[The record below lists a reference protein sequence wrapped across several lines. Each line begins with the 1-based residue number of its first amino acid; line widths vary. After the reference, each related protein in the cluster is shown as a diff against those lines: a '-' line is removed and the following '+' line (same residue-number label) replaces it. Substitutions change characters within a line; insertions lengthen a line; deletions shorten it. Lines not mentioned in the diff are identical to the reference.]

1 MKKNSKDFL
10 SYPLLLEGLIWL
22 LYVAMYKYSYHLDHG
37 NFPLSKE
44 PYFPYSIICLYAL
57 CSSLYLIFYYRY
69 LVPNLLFQKRYSWL
83 LGITFIYIVIL
94 GTINNRLL
102 AWVFT
107 AISAMPEQ
115 GYFAYL
121 QRGYLDW
128 NLIIND
134 TIAFLTVGFS
144 IFSYRNEI
152 LRRKTE
158 TAHLA
163 LQLHL
168 LKAQLQPHFLFNA
181 LNGIYAMSLNNS
193 KNTSKFILSLSQLMQ
208 YILHDA
214 AKEQVSLSDEIRFMN
229 TYFEF
234 EHLRF
239 PKADIGFDVIIID
252 DTQALPPLL
261 FLPLIENSFKHG
273 KQAAIDE
280 ATVDAVLT
288 QDGDWLQFRITN
300 ELLPKS
306 ELPNIQKS
314 SIGLTNLRKRL
325 IRYYPERHQLRLHK
339 TENKYIAELKI
350 KL

>member
-1 MKKNSKDFL
+1 MKKNGEGFL
-10 SYPLLLEGLIWL
+10 SYPLVLEGLVWL

-37 NFPLSKE
+37 NFPPSTNL
-44 PYFPYSIICLYAL
+44 YFPYNIVCLYAL

-69 LVPNLLFQKRYSWL
+69 LVPRFLFKKRYGWL
-83 LGITFIYIVIL
+83 LGLTFSYIVIV

-102 AWVFT
+102 AWGFT
-107 AISAMPEQ
+107 AISATPEQ
-115 GYFAYL
+115 TYFAYL

-128 NLIIND
+128 NLITTD
-134 TIAFLTVGFS
+134 AIAFLAVGFS
-144 IFSYRNEI
+144 IFSYRNEV

-158 TAHLA
+158 TAHLE

-181 LNGIYAMSLNNS
+181 LNGIYAMSLKNS
-193 KNTSKFILSLSQLMQ
+193 KNTSKFILLLSQLMH

-229 TYFEF
+229 IYFEF

-239 PKADIGFDVIIID
+239 PQADIRVEVTKLD
-252 DTQALPPLL
+252 DTRILPPLL
-261 FLPLIENSFKHG
+261 FLPLMENSFKHG
-273 KQAAIDE
+273 KQTAIDE
-280 ATVDAVLT
+280 ATVDATLT
-288 QDGDWLQFRITN
+288 QEGDWLQFRISN

-306 ELPNIQKS
+306 GLPNIQKS
-314 SIGLTNLRKRL
+314 GIGLTNLQKRL
-325 IRYYPERHQLRLHK
+325 ARYYPERHQLQLHQ
-339 TENKYIAELKI
+339 TENKYIAELRI